1 MSSILSIT
9 LTITKIIRSKSSF
22 KKAKCFSLQN
32 FFRTKKILQ
41 KQQNGFFVLESS
53 LHDILSFLDS
63 KVFFLGFLIL
73 LKKDKYL
80 FVDPFEISKQP
91 IFVSHN
97 KIKFVFFNLHIQYSS
112 AFITKGCFYQLQFFY
127 TIYRFYDIVRCAIGL
142 HSQTAVDMCQCV
154 YLFRKTF
161 F

>member
-1 MSSILSIT
+1 MSSILSNT

-22 KKAKCFSLQN
+22 KKAKCFSLQ
-32 FFRTKKILQ
+32 ILSNE
-41 KQQNGFFVLESS
+41 KDSSEIQQNGFFVLESS

-63 KVFFLGFLIL
+63 KVFFRFFDFV
-73 LKKDKYL
+73 KKDKYL

-127 TIYRFYDIVRCAIGL
+127 TIYRFYDILRCAMGL